1 MRLVSEDLQEI
12 FDISYKYFKDAR
24 SACKTRTGMCV
35 YENEVGQRCVA
46 GNLMIAETPKDEDAL
61 RNYLGSAREIAQ
73 HVGLEVPVPTLNLLL
88 SLQNVH
94 DTMGNWVAW
103 GMGRFDNFEAVKQVG
118 RLYGLE
124 VGDAAD

>member
-1 MRLVSEDLQEI
+1 MRLVTENPQEI
-12 FDISYKYFKDAR
+12 FDISVKYFEDAR
-24 SACKTRTGMCV
+24 SACKSSTNFCV

-73 HVGLEVPVPTLNLLL
+73 HVGLEIPLPALNLIL

-94 DTMGNWVAW
+94 DTMQNWDRF
-103 GMGRFDNFEAVKQVG
+103 GDGRFMNYDALVQVG
-118 RLYGLE
+118 RLYDLE